1 MPREQIRQQ
10 APPAA
15 STTTWA
21 WPGCSDWGL
30 WAWAMDWWIDPQ
42 LSLSRELE
50 LETARRAIPRL
61 HRHEL
66 EARLDSAL
74 VHAITFD
81 HLLRQALARV
91 MELEA
96 KEALAGPPLER
107 HQEWARDLLAE
118 LRPGS

>member
-1 MPREQIRQQ
+1 M
-10 APPAA
+10 
-15 STTTWA
+15 TD
-21 WPGCSDWGL
+21 G
-30 WAWAMDWWIDPQ
+30 WWIDPQ

-50 LETARRAIPRL
+50 LETARRVIPQL
-61 HRHEL
+61 HRHDL

-74 VHAITFD
+74 VHCITFD

-96 KEALAGPPLER
+96 KEALAESPAPR